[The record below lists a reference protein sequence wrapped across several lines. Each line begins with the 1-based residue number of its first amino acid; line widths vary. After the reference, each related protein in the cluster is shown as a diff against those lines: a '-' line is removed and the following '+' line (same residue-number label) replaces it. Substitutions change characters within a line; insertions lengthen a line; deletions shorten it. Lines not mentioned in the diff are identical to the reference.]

1 MVMLPPVAGALTVK
15 VKLAVPPFGAIGA
28 AIVQL
33 SKAPALLSGVQLA
46 PLAEVASIPAGN

>member
-1 MVMLPPVAGALTVK
+1 MLPPVAGALTVK